1 MGCGA
6 STAAPPSAAAK
17 YEPTPEVADKTAAT
31 TVAADRTIRF
41 DVLLSHHE
49 EADGI
54 AARTGDKL
62 AEYGYR
68 ICDAVGT
75 LAETSTAAIFLSPK
89 YLSTP
94 KSCAELCKAVE
105 LGVNVL
111 LVVVDGAT
119 WGGKSFPDASDVPEK
134 LNGVLRPRD
143 AFVAALA
150 KVSNKHLQH
159 TRSYFDEFVDELKAG
174 LGPPPEGAAA
184 AIKSTEAEEAKKLIS
199 RAATL
204 TAMAPAAADGADDDG
219 EEKPVSVVVDLG
231 DGADSA
237 ADGGI
242 TLVGGATTLVEIRSN
257 LAEEHAPEEGEEE
270 DDPAAKVLAAGTFA
284 FVLGAGTANSKLIK
298 REDELNYKG
307 RELGEPITVKAQ

>member
-1 MGCGA
+1 MAADAHSA
-6 STAAPPSAAAK
+6 SAPP
-17 YEPTPEVADKTAAT
+17 
-31 TVAADRTIRF
+31 
-41 DVLLSHHE
+41 LSW
-49 EADGI
+49 EADGT

-68 ICDAVGT
+68 ICDAAGT
-75 LAETSTAAIFLSPK
+75 LAEVDRRDLPLPK
-89 YLSTP
+89 YT
-94 KSCAELCKAVE
+94 AHARARRAGAVE

-119 WGGKSFPDASDVPEK
+119 WVSFPDASDVPEK

-150 KVSNKHLQH
+150 KVSNKHSAH
-159 TRSYFDEFVDELKAG
+159 AVHFDEFVDELKAG

-184 AIKSTEAEEAKKLIS
+184 ATKSTEAEEAKKLIS